1 MDFIDATGRANSCV
15 PPTEKKE
22 VPLPVGYFF
31 TAVQELFAAGGPLRD
46 LKLTRMDYDEKTQM
60 ITLAVDTSWRQQT
73 AARIRSTIDRAVAGH
88 PMADGNKYQIVDE
101 STEELPQMQK
111 PR

>member
-1 MDFIDATGRANSCV
+1 MDFIDATGRANSCAAT
-15 PPTEKKE
+15 PPSKE
-22 VPLPVGYFF
+22 LPLPVGYFF
-31 TAVQELFAAGGPLRD
+31 SVVEQLFAAGGPLRD
-46 LKLTRMDYDEKTQM
+46 LKLTRMDYDDKTNM
-60 ITLAVDTSWRQQT
+60 ITIAVNGSWRQET
-73 AARIRSTIDRAVAGH
+73 AARIKSTIDRAVSGH